1 MLNFLKHKSNYFI
14 FISLF
19 SFVFFCSGISNKSAS
34 TENPNAGE
42 RLIYPSLVNKF
53 YQLNNNRFT
62 WFSADTNSKYLRK
75 QLLSVLDSFFENGS
89 IKNAYH
95 AGEIKKWSDALP
107 PDSILITQA
116 EKIFTDAA
124 LAAFKDIYQG
134 YFIKPGV
141 GFDAISKTYAD
152 KDDEFILNWLLQVH
166 SASQLMAIAGLLE
179 PKETEY
185 LQLKNELKLQKE
197 KNDKSKIQQLITSM
211 NYFRWVHHFREEK
224 FIVVNIPSAYLRYYE
239 HDSMKLMMKTVL
251 GKKTTPTPRF
261 AAYFNE
267 VILYPYWYVPASI
280 IFNELLPKIKR
291 NPSVL
296 DAMNIQVIDGNGK
309 VLNPHTLNWSSFSP
323 GYFPY
328 RLRQSTG
335 CDNSLGVIK
344 FNINSPYGVY
354 LHDTNNKTAFLSG
367 FRFYSHGCIRLE
379 EPINLGNLLLYD
391 KLDTTF
397 LQSCFKE
404 QKPVT
409 VLLDNPIP
417 VFVIYMLAETDPAG
431 KVRYYKDIYNLF

>member
-1 MLNFLKHKSNYFI
+1 MLNYLKHKNYYFF

-19 SFVFFCSGISNKSAS
+19 SFLLFYSAISNKSTLPRKAIA
-34 TENPNAGE
+34 EE
-42 RLIYPSLVNKF
+42 RLINPLLVNKF
-53 YQLNNNRFT
+53 YQLNNNRFI
-62 WFSADTNSKYLRK
+62 WFSTDTNSKHLRK
-75 QLLSVLDSFFENGS
+75 QLLFVLDTFFEYGS
-89 IKNAYH
+89 IKKAYH
-95 AGEIKKWSDALP
+95 ATEIKKWADTSL
-107 PDSILITQA
+107 PDSLLTTQT

-124 LAAFKDIYQG
+124 LAAFKDIFQG

-141 GFDAISKTYAD
+141 GFDAISSAYAD

-166 SASQLMAIAGLLE
+166 SARQLMAIAELLE

-185 LQLKNELKLQKE
+185 MQLKTELKLQKE
-197 KNDKSKIQQLITSM
+197 KNDKAKIQQLITSM
-211 NYFRWVHHFREEK
+211 NYFRWVHHFRAEK
-224 FIVVNIPSAYLRYYE
+224 FIVINIPSAYLRYYE
-239 HDSMKLMMKTVL
+239 HDSMKLMMKTIL

-291 NPSVL
+291 NPSIL
-296 DAMNIQVIDGNGK
+296 DAMNIQVVDGSGK
-309 VLNPHTLNWSSFSP
+309 ILNPHKINWSSFNS

-379 EPINLGNLLLYD
+379 EPINLGNLLLHD

-404 QKPVT
+404 QKPVS
-409 VLLDNPIP
+409 VLLDSPIP